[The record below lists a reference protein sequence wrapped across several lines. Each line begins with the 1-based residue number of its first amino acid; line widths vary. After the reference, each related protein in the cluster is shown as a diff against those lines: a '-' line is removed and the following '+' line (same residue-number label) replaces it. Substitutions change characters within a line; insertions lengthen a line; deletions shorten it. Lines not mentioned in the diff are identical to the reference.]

1 MPSKTNPLAFDK
13 LTSKHVVRVKLKGR
27 KGAWVG
33 AIAKA
38 PKLTDGT
45 DQAVVAAA
53 SAKPGFWYSVR
64 WFKGDPV
71 YVPFADVERIDAHA
85 AGEKTYRAVEGA
97 A

>member
-1 MPSKTNPLAFDK
+1 
-13 LTSKHVVRVKLKGR
+13 VVRVNLKGCQ
-27 KGAWVG
+27 GAWVG
-33 AIAKA
+33 ALATA
-38 PKLTDGT
+38 PKLNDET

-53 SAKPGFWYSVR
+53 SARPGFWYGVR

-85 AGEKTYRAVEGA
+85 PNKKAYRSVELA